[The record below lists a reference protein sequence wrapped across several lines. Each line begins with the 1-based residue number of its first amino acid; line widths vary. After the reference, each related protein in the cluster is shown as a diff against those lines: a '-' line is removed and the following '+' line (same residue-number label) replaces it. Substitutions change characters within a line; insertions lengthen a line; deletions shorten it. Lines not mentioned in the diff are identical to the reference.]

1 MEISVPVGC
10 NGIFS
15 PWNRMRTLNSTGF
28 PLGFREAARR
38 SSRSLEKFGT
48 QDPHQK
54 ERDLSAVG
62 PGPPEPAFLAKS
74 HLFITANRAPVGR
87 KDPEVD
93 TGEPQRRKSV
103 AHKGAYRVGAEALIP
118 VGLLAYAN
126 AELRVARS
134 EERRVGKESGSLCG
148 REDVRK
154 KRRALTG
161 TLGTLAG

>member
-1 MEISVPVGC
+1 
-10 NGIFS
+10 
-15 PWNRMRTLNSTGF
+15 MRTLNSTGF

-126 AELRVARS
+126 AELRVAAPPGDVVQLDVSDQQVAVRGD
-134 EERRVGKESGSLCG
+134 RV
-148 REDVRK
+148 V
-154 KRRALTG
+154 
-161 TLGTLAG
+161 LAVAVA